1 MKISVLIVALAL
13 PVFATAQTDE
23 QKSAVTRIAG
33 ETAGPALLSTY
44 EAVNILADG
53 WKNGT
58 FADDRA
64 LELATSYRGSAELTL
79 SLLRQAG
86 DTPELKNLADGADSL
101 VKQAT
106 ALEAWIRIN
115 DEALAPTYKKL
126 KLATDAALFGGG
138 ETTAAG
144 PAGGSAVIRLRV
156 TKATN
161 PDGSAGDIGTLTVT
175 GPGENRAMPVLWE
188 YEDGTTET
196 GIGVAIPDS
205 GKMAVGFGTGVVT
218 VGLYHRRDKEAAG
231 LWVTAKDGEPAKGI
245 AMKQGASASEFEIE
259 GGGKLF
265 FEKGEANTMALKW
278 EFASGSFTGIGVG
291 EGDYLA
297 VISAAPDAAAGVA
310 FFDLSPD
317 GKSATSRWTVIGAT
331 GSGTEEMVIEAVA
344 PGAGTAPVM
353 AATAATTGDAESEVR
368 AIAASLR
375 EKFANVSQWKPGLE
389 VVAAITANAEAA
401 EKLDA
406 YVETIYAGIPADGS
420 AAKAGQTE
428 ILVTGP
434 ALADLPGGYSKAAAN
449 FKAGVQI
456 YGFKYVAPGE
466 TLGMS
471 YDGVFSVDGKWYMIP
486 KAWRAFA
493 P

>member
-1 MKISVLIVALAL
+1 MKIPLLILSFAFPVLI
-13 PVFATAQTDE
+13 FAQTDE
-23 QKSAVTRIAG
+23 QKTAVLRVAG
-33 ETAGPALLSTY
+33 ETAGPAFLSVY

-53 WKNGT
+53 WRKGT
-58 FADDRA
+58 FPDDRA

-79 SLLRQAG
+79 SLIRQAG
-86 DTPELKNLADGADSL
+86 DTPELKSLADGADSL

-115 DEALAPTYKKL
+115 DEALAPTYEKL
-126 KLATDAALFGGG
+126 RLATDTALFGGG
-138 ETTAAG
+138 ETAGAG
-144 PAGGSAVIRLRV
+144 PVGGSAVIRLRV

-175 GPGENRAMPVLWE
+175 GPGENRAMPVRWE
-188 YEDGTTET
+188 YEDGTTES

-259 GGGKLF
+259 GGGKFLA
-265 FEKGEANTMALKW
+265 EKGEANTMELKW
-278 EFASGSFTGIGVG
+278 EFASDSFTGIGVG

-331 GSGTEEMVIEAVA
+331 GSGTEEMVIEAVT
-344 PGAGTAPVM
+344 PGAGTAPAM
-353 AATAATTGDAESEVR
+353 AATAGDAESEVR

-375 EKFANVSQWKPGLE
+375 EKFANVSQWKPGPE

-401 EKLDA
+401 EKLNA

-434 ALADLPGGYSKAAAN
+434 ALADLPGGYGRAVEN
-449 FKAGVQI
+449 FAAGVQF

-493 P
+493 Q

>member
-1 MKISVLIVALAL
+1 MKIPLLILAL
-13 PVFATAQTDE
+13 SLPFFVSAQTDE
-23 QKSAVTRIAG
+23 QKAAVLRVAG

-44 EAVNILADG
+44 EAVNVLAEG

-79 SLLRQAG
+79 KLLRQAG
-86 DTPELKNLADGADSL
+86 DSPELKNLADGADSL

-115 DEALAPTYKKL
+115 DDALAPTFEKL
-126 KLATDAALFGGG
+126 KLATNTALFGGG
-138 ETTAAG
+138 ETTVTTPG
-144 PAGGSAVIRLRV
+144 GGSAVIRLRV

-259 GGGKLF
+259 GGGKFLV
-265 FEKGEANTMALKW
+265 EKGEANTMALKW
-278 EFASGSFTGIGVG
+278 EFASGSFSGIGVG

-331 GSGTEEMVIEAVA
+331 GSGTEEMVIKAVT
-344 PGAGTAPVM
+344 PGAGTAPAMV
-353 AATAATTGDAESEVR
+353 ATVGDAESEVR

-375 EKFANVSQWKPGLE
+375 EKFANVSQWKPGPE

-401 EKLDA
+401 EKLNA
-406 YVETIYAGIPADGS
+406 YVETIYASIPADGS

-434 ALADLPGGYSKAAAN
+434 ALADLPGGYSRAGAN
-449 FKAGVQI
+449 FKSGVQF

-493 P
+493 Q